1 MKIAVTYDEQT
12 GEVFQHFG
20 HSDAFKIYEFDE
32 SGLTGA
38 MVLNTSA
45 INGHEA
51 MASFLAKGDVKVLI
65 CGGVGEGAML
75 ALSEEGILVVPGVSG
90 DADLAVAQ
98 FLQGVLAL
106 SACEV
111 PVLIAVACTVF
122 SQRAVASGLVAA
134 LIATYTLVW
143 FLLSMGFAFEFPV
156 AAPRRAK
163 TQTATPLAGGAAAVR
178 AFVGATEES
187 SDTSSTTKEV

>member
-51 MASFLAKGDVKVLI
+51 MASFLA
-65 CGGVGEGAML
+65 
-75 ALSEEGILVVPGVSG
+75 
-90 DADLAVAQ
+90 
-98 FLQGVLAL
+98 
-106 SACEV
+106 
-111 PVLIAVACTVF
+111 
-122 SQRAVASGLVAA
+122 
-134 LIATYTLVW
+134 
-143 FLLSMGFAFEFPV
+143 
-156 AAPRRAK
+156 
-163 TQTATPLAGGAAAVR
+163 
-178 AFVGATEES
+178 
-187 SDTSSTTKEV
+187 

>member
-98 FLQGVLAL
+98 FLQGVLATDNTPNCNHGQISGGGCSGGCGGC
-106 SACEV
+106 SACH
-111 PVLIAVACTVF
+111 
-122 SQRAVASGLVAA
+122 
-134 LIATYTLVW
+134 
-143 FLLSMGFAFEFPV
+143 
-156 AAPRRAK
+156 
-163 TQTATPLAGGAAAVR
+163 
-178 AFVGATEES
+178 
-187 SDTSSTTKEV
+187 

>member
-1 MKIAVTYDEQT
+1 MSRREKCSNILDTPMRLR
-12 GEVFQHFG
+12 FMN
-20 HSDAFKIYEFDE
+20 
-32 SGLTGA
+32 LTGA

-98 FLQGVLAL
+98 FLQGVLATDNTPNCNHGQI
-106 SACEV
+106 SGGGCSGGCGG
-111 PVLIAVACTVF
+111 CT
-122 SQRAVASGLVAA
+122 GCH
-134 LIATYTLVW
+134 
-143 FLLSMGFAFEFPV
+143 
-156 AAPRRAK
+156 
-163 TQTATPLAGGAAAVR
+163 
-178 AFVGATEES
+178 
-187 SDTSSTTKEV
+187 

>member
-51 MASFLAKGDVKVLI
+51 MASFLAKGDVKVLRRRRRG
-65 CGGVGEGAML
+65 CDAGA
-75 ALSEEGILVVPGVSG
+75 
-90 DADLAVAQ
+90 Q
-98 FLQGVLAL
+98 
-106 SACEV
+106 
-111 PVLIAVACTVF
+111 
-122 SQRAVASGLVAA
+122 
-134 LIATYTLVW
+134 
-143 FLLSMGFAFEFPV
+143 
-156 AAPRRAK
+156 
-163 TQTATPLAGGAAAVR
+163 
-178 AFVGATEES
+178 
-187 SDTSSTTKEV
+187 

>member
-98 FLQGVLAL
+98 FLPVSYTHLICGLIRKPECRLLRGRRGARLCLLPLCWGAL
-106 SACEV
+106 
-111 PVLIAVACTVF
+111 
-122 SQRAVASGLVAA
+122 G
-134 LIATYTLVW
+134 
-143 FLLSMGFAFEFPV
+143 
-156 AAPRRAK
+156 
-163 TQTATPLAGGAAAVR
+163 
-178 AFVGATEES
+178 
-187 SDTSSTTKEV
+187 

>member
-12 GEVFQHFG
+12 GEVFPHFG
-20 HSDAFKIYEFDE
+20 HTDAFKIYEFGE

-90 DADLAVAQ
+90 EADLAVAQ
-98 FLQGVLAL
+98 FLQGVLATDNTPN
-106 SACEV
+106 CGQGQF
-111 PVLIAVACTVF
+111 PGGCGGG
-122 SQRAVASGLVAA
+122 SGGC
-134 LIATYTLVW
+134 
-143 FLLSMGFAFEFPV
+143 SGCH
-156 AAPRRAK
+156 
-163 TQTATPLAGGAAAVR
+163 
-178 AFVGATEES
+178 
-187 SDTSSTTKEV
+187 

>member
-12 GEVFQHFG
+12 GEVFPHFG
-20 HSDAFKIYEFDE
+20 HTDAFKIYEFGE

-75 ALSEEGILVVPGVSG
+75 ALSEEGILVVPVKPILRWRSFCRACLRRIIRQIVGR
-90 DADLAVAQ
+90 DNFLA
-98 FLQGVLAL
+98 
-106 SACEV
+106 
-111 PVLIAVACTVF
+111 AVV
-122 SQRAVASGLVAA
+122 
-134 LIATYTLVW
+134 
-143 FLLSMGFAFEFPV
+143 E
-156 AAPRRAK
+156 
-163 TQTATPLAGGAAAVR
+163 AAAVAVAAIDEKR
-178 AFVGATEES
+178 FSVLY
-187 SDTSSTTKEV
+187 SDKASRPKTDRYGSVQWLHNNVWHNGK